1 VFVVQV
7 IFVAAGWAGAMVGF
21 IGVTVNQKLGKT
33 EHLVQAIGYL
43 NSYHRGLAQF
53 QGGLEATVDRRATFT
68 DLGVIC

>member
-1 VFVVQV
+1 
-7 IFVAAGWAGAMVGF
+7 MGF